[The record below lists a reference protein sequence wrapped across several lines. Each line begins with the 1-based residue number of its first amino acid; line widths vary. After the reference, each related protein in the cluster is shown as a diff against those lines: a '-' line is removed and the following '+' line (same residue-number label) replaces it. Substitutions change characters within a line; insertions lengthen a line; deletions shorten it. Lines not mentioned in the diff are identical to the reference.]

1 MLHLQYPGRWKLAG
15 VFLPLIVL
23 GAALA
28 PAFWALPDD
37 SGPDW
42 IELDKLL
49 HGITFA
55 VLALWYTGQYAR
67 GSYWLIALGLIV
79 YGALIEVFQSWLP
92 YRTAESGD
100 MTADVVGIVFG
111 MTIAFVATGGW
122 SLRAEEWLINRFG

>member
-1 MLHLQYPGRWKLAG
+1 MLPLKYPGRWKLAG

-23 GAALA
+23 AAALT
-28 PAFWALPDD
+28 PAVWHLPEN
-37 SGPDW
+37 SVLVW

-49 HGITFA
+49 HGLTFA
-55 VLALWYTGQYAR
+55 LLALWYTGQYAR

-79 YGALIEVFQSWLP
+79 YGGLIEVFQSWLP

-100 MTADVVGIVFG
+100 LTADVVGIVFG
-111 MTIAFVATGGW
+111 MTIALLATGGW

>member
-1 MLHLQYPGRWKLAG
+1 MLHLKYPGRWKLAG
-15 VFLPLIVL
+15 VFLPLILLV
-23 GAALA
+23 AELA
-28 PAFWALPDD
+28 PAFRSLPDD
-37 SGPDW
+37 SRPDRHA
-42 IELDKLL
+42 LDKLL
-49 HGITFA
+49 HGLTFA

-92 YRTAESGD
+92 YRTAEPGD

-111 MTIAFVATGGW
+111 MTIALLATGGW

>member
-1 MLHLQYPGRWKLAG
+1 MLALQFPVRWKLAG
-15 VFLPLIVL
+15 VILPLIVL

-28 PAFWALPDD
+28 PAFWSMPTD

-42 IELDKLL
+42 VELDKLL

-55 VLALWYTGQYAR
+55 MLALWYTGQYAR

-92 YRTAESGD
+92 YRTAETGD
-100 MTADVVGIVFG
+100 MTADIVGIFLG
-111 MTIAFVATGGW
+111 MTIALVATGGW

>member
-1 MLHLQYPGRWKLAG
+1 MLALQFPGRWKLAG
-15 VFLPLIVL
+15 VILPLVVL

-28 PAFWALPDD
+28 PAFWPMPDD
-37 SGPDW
+37 SVPDW

-100 MTADVVGIVFG
+100 MTADVVGIFLG
-111 MTIAFVATGGW
+111 MTIALLATGGW
-122 SLRAEEWLINRFG
+122 SLRAEEWLTNRFG